1 MDFFNQIG
9 VFIYPLILCS
19 FLGVYISCE
28 RIFALRKNVLFPDSF
43 IEDFL
48 DDKIDLNN
56 LSGDSLARRLVL
68 FFRDQSYAKDEK
80 ILKAFVRL
88 EIGRL
93 EKGLFILEAITAIAP
108 LVGLLGTVFGL
119 TNVFGTLSF
128 GSDFSNPSAFVSG
141 IALALNTTILG
152 LLIAIPF
159 LAVHS
164 FLLRKIELISQ
175 NLDLCIETLLYKDR
189 I

>member
-1 MDFFNQIG
+1 MEFLNQTG
-9 VFIYPLILCS
+9 VFLYPLILCS
-19 FLGVYISCE
+19 CLGVYVSCE
-28 RIFALRKNVLFPDSF
+28 RIYALRKNVLFPDSF
-43 IEDFL
+43 IEDLL
-48 DDKIDLNN
+48 DDQIDLNN

-68 FFRDQSYAKDEK
+68 FFREQSYAKDEK
-80 ILKAFVRL
+80 ILKAFVQL

-119 TNVFGTLSF
+119 TNVFGTLSL
-128 GSDFSNPSAFVSG
+128 GLDFSNTGAFVSG

-152 LLIAIPF
+152 LLIAIPL

-164 FLLRKIELISQ
+164 YLIRKIELTSQ
-175 NLDLCIETLLYKDR
+175 NLDLCIEGLLYRDR